1 MADRSQSYASHRRFH
16 ALFHFIGIPIV
27 AINLI
32 VRIVQAARTPSL
44 ASIWEVAVA
53 AALVI
58 AMFLARYYALTVQ
71 NRIIRLEERLRL
83 ERRLPEELRPR
94 IDELRT
100 SHLIALRFCSD
111 DELPELTRQILA
123 GELRGQNDIKRR
135 IQNWR
140 ADWLRV

>member
-123 GELRGQNDIKRR
+123 GELRSQNDIKRR